1 MERKRIMMQAEE
13 GFVRGGHRK
22 FKKILLFP
30 SQIQHIHLVK

>member
-1 MERKRIMMQAEE
+1 MQAEE
-13 GFVRGGHRK
+13 GALVRGGHRK